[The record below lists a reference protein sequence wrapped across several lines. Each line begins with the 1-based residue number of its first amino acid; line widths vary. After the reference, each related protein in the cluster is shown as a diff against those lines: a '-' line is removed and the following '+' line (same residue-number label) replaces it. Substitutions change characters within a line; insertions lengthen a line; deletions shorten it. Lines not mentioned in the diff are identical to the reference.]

1 MRLSKRVITIIQESI
16 KNSFGDVNVYLF
28 GSRTDDSK
36 RGGDIDLAVDA
47 HISKEDFRKK
57 KSLFLSLLLK
67 KDFDYKI
74 DLVNF
79 NTKDELLHNEI
90 EQNHIRLNF

>member
-1 MRLSKRVITIIQESI
+1 VRLSKRVIAIIQESI
-16 KNSFGDVNVYLF
+16 KSSFGDVNVYLF

-47 HISKEDFRKK
+47 HISKQDFRKK
-57 KSLFLSLLLK
+57 KSLFLSLLIK
-67 KDFDYKI
+67 RDFDYKI

-79 NTKDELLHNEI
+79 NTTDELLSTEI
-90 EQNHIRLNF
+90 KKNHIRLNF

>member
-1 MRLSKRVITIIQESI
+1 MRLSKRVLHIIQEGI
-16 KNSFGDVNVYLF
+16 KSSFGDVNVYLF
-28 GSRTDDSK
+28 GSRTDDRK
-36 RGGDIDLAVDA
+36 RGGDIDLAIDA

-57 KSLFLSLLLK
+57 KSLFFSLLIK
-67 KDFDYKI
+67 RDFDYKI

-90 EQNHIRLNF
+90 EQNYIRLNF